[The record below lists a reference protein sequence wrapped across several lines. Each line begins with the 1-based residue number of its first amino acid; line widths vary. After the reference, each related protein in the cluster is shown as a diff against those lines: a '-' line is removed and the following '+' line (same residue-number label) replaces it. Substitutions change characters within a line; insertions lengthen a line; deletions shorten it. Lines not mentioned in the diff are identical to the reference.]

1 MIRSKGILIILIT
14 AFSFLNFFTKEVT
27 AAERWKI
34 MEIISRKPL
43 KLTGD
48 DWLFKAKI
56 KNIGETRSKGERL
69 SLTIKVYGGSTL
81 IETKTIN
88 ISPGLI
94 YSGESGEFDF
104 EIAGHETGLT
114 YQKITVEIQSS
125 DTEGFSETFNIQSR

>member
-1 MIRSKGILIILIT
+1 MNKTKGILILLIT
-14 AFSFLNFFTKEVT
+14 VFSILNLNANRVF
-27 AAERWKI
+27 AADRWKI
-34 MEIISRKPL
+34 IEITSRKPL

-56 KNIGETRSKGERL
+56 KNIGETRSKGDRL

-88 ISPGLI
+88 ITPGMV

-104 EIAGHETGLT
+104 EIAGHESGFT

-125 DTEGFSETFNIQSR
+125 DTEGLSETFNVQTR

>member
-1 MIRSKGILIILIT
+1 MNNFIKVTILILFAVSLQIT
-14 AFSFLNFFTKEVT
+14 SSESF
-27 AAERWKI
+27 AADRWKI
-34 MEIISRKPL
+34 VEIISRKPL

-56 KNIGETRSKGERL
+56 KNIGETRSKGDRI
-69 SLTIKVYGGSTL
+69 SLTIKLYGGSTL

-88 ISPGLI
+88 ITPGMV

-104 EIAGHETGLT
+104 EIAGHESGFT

-125 DTEGFSETFNIQSR
+125 DTEGLSETFNIQSR